1 MDHPNGGGAQLLP
14 ALPQELLDEFVR
26 YGTVKTFPKH
36 SIVVVEGE
44 PAEVLYLILDGSL
57 MVYVDDE
64 AGRVAELTRL
74 GPGQYFGELMLA
86 SAVRTA
92 SVRTMESARLCLI
105 RRSEFEKII
114 SLRPDLAFHV
124 VQTLIARVV
133 ALTES
138 VRGLVLMDVYGRVAK
153 LLRESAEV
161 VDGRRTVSGMSQQAI
176 AERVG
181 ASKGMI
187 NRILKDLT
195 VGGYIATS
203 RASIEIRR
211 GLPKHW

>member
-1 MDHPNGGGAQLLP
+1 
-14 ALPQELLDEFVR
+14 
-26 YGTVKTFPKH
+26 
-36 SIVVVEGE
+36 
-44 PAEVLYLILDGSL
+44 
-57 MVYVDDE
+57 
-64 AGRVAELTRL
+64 
-74 GPGQYFGELMLA
+74 
-86 SAVRTA
+86 
-92 SVRTMESARLCLI
+92 
-105 RRSEFEKII
+105 
-114 SLRPDLAFHV
+114 
-124 VQTLIARVV
+124 
-133 ALTES
+133 
-138 VRGLVLMDVYGRVAK
+138 MDVYGRVAK